1 MSFINKHNILY
12 PYQYGFRKD
21 HSSSHTVLDLTITVY
36 DAINDK
42 KLACLVKIDLNCL
55 QIDYF

>member
-12 PYQYGFRKD
+12 RYQYGFQKD
-21 HSSSHTVLDLTITVY
+21 HSSSHAVLDLTTTVY

-42 KLACLVKIDLNCL
+42 KNLHA
-55 QIDYF
+55 